1 MSVRGAFPDRSTV
14 PDKEIIEWLSSSG
27 QHNSIWVTADDDAQ
41 KAHAKLIMA
50 SNISVLWV
58 NRPRRGLSVLEELQ
72 LLSFVIQPMAQLVSD
87 FQRCIYARASF
98 NGRRPKLEQLSS
110 PLTDKKLR
118 WKRIPLQA

>member
-1 MSVRGAFPDRSTV
+1 MGRGISQTQQLRSRPFFLIDHNLSHKLAQAFTDVGFDAMSVRGAFPDRSTV

-72 LLSFVIQPMAQLVSD
+72 LLSFVIQPMSQL
-87 FQRCIYARASF
+87 
-98 NGRRPKLEQLSS
+98 
-110 PLTDKKLR
+110 
-118 WKRIPLQA
+118 